1 MIWSC
6 CSGGSFCAFLFDD
19 TSDSSEA
26 HLLRLHTSL
35 QVLLSALPRS
45 VVDDD
50 IAASEASLAAATVA
64 ALLGAGVE
72 ARQIGVICF
81 YRAQIGVVKRKLA
94 DLASSSSSSS
104 SSSCSSSSM
113 ARGNETFV
121 SDDDASAVQVSTV
134 DAFQGAE
141 RDVIVLSTV
150 RASYSTFIDDPQR
163 LNVALTRA
171 KRHLIVLVHAPAFSR
186 GAANSTTTAA
196 TATATATAATAATT
210 PQQRPPGLE
219 RSGNIAHVINE
230 ARRRG
235 AVVTNPVSLIR
246 NSL

>member
-1 MIWSC
+1 
-6 CSGGSFCAFLFDD
+6 
-19 TSDSSEA
+19 
-26 HLLRLHTSL
+26 
-35 QVLLSALPRS
+35 
-45 VVDDD
+45 
-50 IAASEASLAAATVA
+50 
-64 ALLGAGVE
+64 
-72 ARQIGVICF
+72 
-81 YRAQIGVVKRKLA
+81 
-94 DLASSSSSSS
+94 
-104 SSSCSSSSM
+104 M